1 MVLRE
6 DDGLKGY
13 MISVSEKNDK
23 LSRDEFISFVKAVLK
38 KKSLEENRPLY
49 FEYRV
54 SEGYEK
60 EKFSNRFDAFAP
72 EGFSEY
78 RNPVIFEFIDS
89 RVRKMEQVTK
99 RIKGLA
105 DDCRKSYGATVIFI
119 LNFKSPFKDSNLVV
133 WDLAVINNWVE
144 EYPTEYSHAC
154 SLSIGR
160 RETARDKEKAQLF
173 EKLYSEDLYLKN
185 NELHTNAIRTC
196 IKEQNGFAIVLGAGV
211 SKEQGAKTWDE
222 LLKDFQKEIE
232 ERRLLDDSEAV
243 FEEVGG
249 SSLTTARLCKD
260 IWASEKTFAWQI
272 HKSLYDAAQDL
283 NLNTELGEIAQL
295 AQRCQGDRNFR
306 ILSYNY
312 DDFLEQYLDFLN
324 VRCCSMFTT
333 KIRYS
338 NGRDSADF
346 YGMNGQPNQ
355 SLRLYHVH
363 GFLPKVATRDQLDTL
378 HMRSICLTEADY
390 NMLYNQPYSWPI
402 ASQLSFFRENTCL
415 FIGCSLSDPNIRRL
429 LEITAYNLPK
439 HYAIFSMTYESTD
452 AHGSTTTKQ
461 LTSKDRLQIENHFY
475 RIGINILWV
484 KDYREIPVWLHN
496 LNQSIV

>member
-1 MVLRE
+1 MKE
-6 DDGLKGY
+6 QNG
-13 MISVSEKNDK
+13 K

-38 KKSLEENRPLY
+38 KKSLEENKPLY

-54 SEGYEK
+54 SEGCEK
-60 EKFSNRFDAFAP
+60 EKFTSRFDAFAP

-89 RVRKMEQVTK
+89 RTPKIEQLAK
-99 RIKGLA
+99 RIKSIA
-105 DDCRKSYGATVIFI
+105 DDYQKKYNATVIFI
-119 LNFKSPFKDSNLVV
+119 LNAEFQVEDSNLIV
-133 WDLAVINNWVE
+133 WDLTFINNWIE

-154 SLSIGR
+154 SLNIDR
-160 RETARDKEKAQLF
+160 RRTVRDKEKAQLF

-185 NELHTNAIRTC
+185 NDIYTTAIRAC
-196 IKEQNGFAIVLGAGV
+196 IKEQNSFAIVLGAGV

-222 LLKDFQKEIE
+222 LLRDFQKEIE
-232 ERRLLDDSEAV
+232 EKHLLDDSEAV

-249 SSLTTARLCKD
+249 SSLTTAQLCKD
-260 IWASEKTFAWQI
+260 IWASEKTFVWQI

-283 NLNTELGEIAQL
+283 NMNTELGEIARL
-295 AQRCQGDRNFR
+295 AQRCQEDQNFR

-312 DDFLEQYLDFLN
+312 DDFLEQYLNFLD
-324 VRCCSMFTT
+324 VKCCSMFTT
-333 KIRYS
+333 KVRYS
-338 NGRDSADF
+338 NGRDSTDF

-415 FIGCSLSDPNIRRL
+415 FVGCSLSDPNIRRL
-429 LEITAYNLPK
+429 LEITATNPPK
-439 HYAIFSMTYESTD
+439 HYAIFSMSYKSTD
-452 AHGSTTTKQ
+452 AFGSTTKQ

-484 KDYREIPVWLHN
+484 RDYSAIPTWLHN
-496 LNQSIV
+496 LNRSII

>member
-1 MVLRE
+1 MHQRAKWICNRIRC
-6 DDGLKGY
+6 GCFKG
-13 MISVSEKNDK
+13 
-23 LSRDEFISFVKAVLK
+23 
-38 KKSLEENRPLY
+38 
-49 FEYRV
+49 
-54 SEGYEK
+54 
-60 EKFSNRFDAFAP
+60 
-72 EGFSEY
+72 
-78 RNPVIFEFIDS
+78 
-89 RVRKMEQVTK
+89 T
-99 RIKGLA
+99 
-105 DDCRKSYGATVIFI
+105 
-119 LNFKSPFKDSNLVV
+119 
-133 WDLAVINNWVE
+133 
-144 EYPTEYSHAC
+144 
-154 SLSIGR
+154 
-160 RETARDKEKAQLF
+160 
-173 EKLYSEDLYLKN
+173 
-185 NELHTNAIRTC
+185 
-196 IKEQNGFAIVLGAGV
+196 
-211 SKEQGAKTWDE
+211 GAKTWDE

-232 ERRLLDDSEAV
+232 ERCLLDDSEAV

-249 SSLTTARLCKD
+249 SSLTTAQLCKD
-260 IWASEKTFAWQI
+260 IWASEKPFAWQI

-312 DDFLEQYLDFLN
+312 DDFLEQYLNFLN

-415 FIGCSLSDPNIRRL
+415 FIGCSLQRC
-429 LEITAYNLPK
+429 
-439 HYAIFSMTYESTD
+439 
-452 AHGSTTTKQ
+452 TKG
-461 LTSKDRLQIENHFY
+461 T
-475 RIGINILWV
+475 
-484 KDYREIPVWLHN
+484 
-496 LNQSIV
+496 

>member
-1 MVLRE
+1 MKE
-6 DDGLKGY
+6 QKG
-13 MISVSEKNDK
+13 K
-23 LSRDEFISFVKAVLK
+23 LSRDEFLSFVKAVLK
-38 KKSLEENRPLY
+38 KKSLEENKPLY
-49 FEYRV
+49 FEYRL
-54 SEGYEK
+54 SENGEK
-60 EKFSNRFDAFAP
+60 EKFLNRFDAFAP

-78 RNPVIFEFIDS
+78 RNSVIFEFIYS
-89 RVRKMEQVTK
+89 RTLKAEQIKK
-99 RIKGLA
+99 RIKGVT
-105 DDCRKSYGATVIFI
+105 DTYRKSYDATIVFI
-119 LNFKSPFKDSNLVV
+119 LNTEFQFEDSNSAV
-133 WDLAVINNWVE
+133 WDLSVINNWIE

-154 SLSIGR
+154 SLGMERKTVAS
-160 RETARDKEKAQLF
+160 DKENIQLF
-173 EKLYSEDLYLKN
+173 EKLYSEGLYLKN
-185 NELHTNAIRTC
+185 NDSYTNAIRTC

-232 ERRLLDDSEAV
+232 EKHLLDDSKAV

-249 SSLTTARLCKD
+249 SSFTTAQLCKD

-272 HKSLYDAAQDL
+272 HKSLYDAARDL
-283 NLNTELGEIAQL
+283 DMNTELGEIARL
-295 AQRCQGDRNFR
+295 AQRCQKDQNFR

-312 DDFLEQYLDFLN
+312 DDFLEQYLAFLD
-324 VRCCSMFTT
+324 VKCCSIFTT
-333 KIRYS
+333 KVRYS

-363 GFLPKVATRDQLDTL
+363 GFLPKVTTRDQLDML

-415 FIGCSLSDPNIRRL
+415 FIGCSLSDPNTRRL
-429 LEITAYNLPK
+429 LEITAYNPPK
-439 HYAIFSMTYESTD
+439 HYATFAMTYKSTD
-452 AHGSTTTKQ
+452 ALGYTTTKQ

-484 KDYREIPVWLHN
+484 KDYSEIPAWLHD
-496 LNQSIV
+496 LNQVIV